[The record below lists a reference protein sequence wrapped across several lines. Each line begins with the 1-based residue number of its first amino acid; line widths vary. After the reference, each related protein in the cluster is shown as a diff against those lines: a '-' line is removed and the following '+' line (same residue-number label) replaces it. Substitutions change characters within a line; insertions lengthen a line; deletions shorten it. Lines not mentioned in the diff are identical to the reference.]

1 MKNITLIPALS
12 DNYIVYFETNDGL
25 SVIVDPGD
33 ASPVEN
39 FLKKKG
45 EKLDVILNTH
55 HHYDHTDGNL
65 YLKDKYGA
73 ELWGPVYEKNRI
85 RGMDK
90 MLEGNVSYK
99 LGGEALDVIHTPG
112 HTSGHI
118 CFYFPQ
124 SSVLFAGDTLF
135 SLGCGRVFE
144 GSMEEMHSSLQ
155 KLNLLPD
162 DTAVYCGHEYTLSN
176 VEFATF
182 LHPDDHDLREELNS
196 IQKKRDKGSPTIP
209 SSLAYEKRFNP
220 FLKAKTPGE
229 FSRAREAKDN
239 F

>member
-12 DNYIVYFETNDGL
+12 DNYIVYFETDDGL

-33 ASPVEN
+33 ENPVEN

-55 HHYDHTDGNL
+55 HHYDHTDGNI

-73 ELWGPVYEKNRI
+73 ELWGPIYEKQRI
-85 RGMDK
+85 KGMDK
-90 MLEGNVSYK
+90 LLEDNTTYK
-99 LGGEALDVIHTPG
+99 LGNEEFQVIHTPG

-144 GSMEEMHSSLQ
+144 GSMEEMHDSLQ
-155 KLNLLPD
+155 KLTALPD
-162 DTAVYCGHEYTLSN
+162 ETALYCGHEYTLSN
-176 VEFATF
+176 AKFAVSF
-182 LHPDDHDLREELNS
+182 QSDNSALKKELQS
-196 IQKKRDKGSPTIP
+196 IQKKRDHGAPTLP
-209 SSLAYEKRFNP
+209 SNLAYEKKFNP
-220 FLKAKTPGE
+220 FLKAKTPEE
-229 FSRAREAKDN
+229 FSRARNAKDN